1 MHLIWHRTELRT
13 HDHPALMA
21 ALELSQNDGSG
32 VLPLLIIDSK
42 IFARPDLTPR
52 RQAWF
57 LENVRALRESYRKF
71 GGDLIVREGEPAK
84 VLDEFLAEMKSANHP
99 IKTAHFIRNYTPYAK
114 ARDEAATG
122 VLRKHGVDVQ
132 TYGGQYTHEPGEILS
147 QSDTRYSI
155 HAPYVKRW
163 RELEKPE
170 ILARPKKIPALP
182 STLRIGEIPK
192 IESNIPLPKP
202 GEENAKRRLDWFLK
216 NGEEDY
222 QQIRQNPGLEN
233 KTSKLSY
240 YFNIGVLSPRLAY
253 SKATTYK
260 WKFELSWWDFFADI
274 MDNNPESAKREA
286 VAAWRDFPWREDEA
300 EFEKWKTGQ
309 TGFPLIDAGMR
320 ELNATGFM
328 HNRVRMATADFLT
341 RHLMIDWRL
350 GEEYF
355 RGQLLCGDRAQN
367 VGNWQWV
374 AGCGLSAKPYF
385 RVGNPTSVS
394 KAADIDGE
402 YIKRWIPELAHLPS
416 AVIHEP
422 WLFSPALKNYEM
434 PMINLKETRARY
446 LETAKAHL
454 AKSKTDKEK
463 IDE

>member
-1 MHLIWHRTELRT
+1 MHLVWHRTELRT
-13 HDHPALMA
+13 HDHPALTA
-21 ALELSQNDGSG
+21 ALDLARSDNSG
-32 VLPLLIIDSK
+32 LLPLVIIDPK
-42 IFARPDLTPR
+42 IFNRADLTPR

-71 GGDLIVREGEPAK
+71 GSELIVREGEPAK
-84 VLDEFLAEMKSANHP
+84 VLDELASELKNTRHA

-114 ARDEAATG
+114 TRDAAATKA
-122 VLRKHGVDVQ
+122 LRKHGVDVMD
-132 TYGGQYTHEPGEILS
+132 YGGQYTHEPGEILS
-147 QSDTRYSI
+147 LNETRYTV
-155 HAPYVKRW
+155 HAPYIKRW
-163 RELEKPE
+163 REAEKPI
-170 ILARPKKIPALP
+170 ILPRPKKIPAPP
-182 STLRIGEIPK
+182 SSLRIGEIPK
-192 IESNIPLPKP
+192 VDSDIPLPKP
-202 GEENAKRRLDWFLK
+202 GEEDAKRRLDWFLK
-216 NGEEDY
+216 NGEHEY
-222 QQIRQNPGLEN
+222 QKVRQNPGLEDR
-233 KTSKLSY
+233 TSKLSY

-274 MDNNPESAKREA
+274 MDNNPKSADTEA
-286 VAAWRDFPWREDEA
+286 VSSWHGFPWRGDSKTAQE
-300 EFEKWKTGQ
+300 EFERWKTGQ

-385 RVGNPTSVS
+385 RVGNPVSVS
-394 KAADIDGE
+394 KSADIKGE

-422 WLFSPALKNYEM
+422 WLFSPAPENYEM
-434 PMINLKETRARY
+434 PMVNLKETRVRY
-446 LETAKAHL
+446 LEKAKEHL
-454 AKSKTDKEK
+454 AKSKSN
-463 IDE
+463 

>member
-1 MHLIWHRTELRT
+1 MHLVWHRTELRT
-13 HDHPALMA
+13 HDHPALTA
-21 ALELSQNDGSG
+21 ALRLAQKDGSG
-32 VLPLLIIDSK
+32 ILPLVIIDSK
-42 IFARPDLTPR
+42 IFQRADLTSR

-71 GGDLIVREGEPAK
+71 GSDLVVREGEPSK
-84 VLDEFLAEMKSANHP
+84 VLDELLAELENTKNA

-114 ARDEAATG
+114 TRDAAA
-122 VLRKHGVDVQ
+122 VKIFLEHGVEVRD
-132 TYGGQYTHEPGEILS
+132 YGGQYTHEPGEVLS
-147 QSDTRYSI
+147 QNETRYSI

-163 RELEKPE
+163 RELEKPV
-170 ILARPKKIPALP
+170 ILPRPKKIPALP
-182 STLRIGEIPK
+182 SHLRIGEIPK
-192 IESNIPLPKP
+192 IESDIPLPKT

-216 NGEEDY
+216 NWEGDY
-222 QQIRQNPGLEN
+222 QQVRQNPGVEDR
-233 KTSKLSY
+233 TSKLSY
-240 YFNIGVLSPRLAY
+240 YFNIGVLSPRLAC

-274 MDNNPESAKREA
+274 LDNNPHSAKQEA
-286 VAAWRDFPWREDEA
+286 VPAWRDFPWRENAA

-385 RVGNPTSVS
+385 RVGNPVSVS
-394 KAADIDGE
+394 KAADIKGE
-402 YIKRWIPELAHLPS
+402 YIKRWIPELAHLPQ

-422 WLFSPALKNYEM
+422 WLFSPAPKNYEM

-446 LETAKAHL
+446 LEIVKAHL
-454 AKSKTDKEK
+454 AKSKAN
-463 IDE
+463 